1 LHWHRIHRRASARVL
16 NLVTRGFM
24 RRHRQTDRVAA
35 DATAPRT
42 SLAPLQRDGD
52 IGRRRLEGGSNRAR
66 FPVSGWRRYARLMC
80 GGTKRHRADS
90 RRQPAMP
97 TSRTRMRHRLGEPND
112 IARSAGTGSC
122 GV

>member
-42 SLAPLQRDGD
+42 SVGPLQRDGD

-66 FPVSGWRRYARLMC
+66 VSGVWMAEVRAIDVRWHQATSRRFAPTAGDANQSHTDATSPRR
-80 GGTKRHRADS
+80 TQRHRA
-90 RRQPAMP
+90 
-97 TSRTRMRHRLGEPND
+97 
-112 IARSAGTGSC
+112 
-122 GV
+122 